1 MIVEVGGGKGGFK
14 DYLENGIKAG
24 RDFHRNELDQR
35 VPLHGDL
42 DVFEV
47 ATSLHPGEGRT
58 YDHITLSFSERHV
71 SDEMLQIAV
80 NEFLDH
86 ALFAWPE
93 EDRNRVPVYAEAHRP
108 KLQSYVN
115 KETGEDIER
124 FVHIHIGIGRHDLLT
139 GKAIEPL
146 GYLGERTDNLKY
158 IDAWQES
165 FNAKHGF
172 SSPKDNPRITP
183 ENSIDVIARYTGKK
197 PDEFGSQNSKKAA
210 LEITLQ
216 KEIIEKNITTWE
228 GFGKLLATHGAVS
241 KMNDGRFGECYR
253 IKQAEPE
260 RAMRLKGVFFQRQF
274 IVLPTEEKLK
284 ILQEKAR
291 SSYLEQ
297 MQPRKEPG
305 YVAGILTDWQKTKA
319 KEFRYLNTG
328 STFYKNVYLPADAKS
343 RLEIINTLERK
354 HHGITSPTTVKNR
367 KIAPARNRVPG
378 MPIRNMDGIQ
388 SRTEMLLRGDSGMDV
403 RDGFTGNEMGAEL
416 RQTDGRTSGRNGGGS
431 EEETGIQVQRN
442 DDRFRATGGDGVS
455 HERHR
460 SRLHEGRLVQ
470 PSSVLARAQADL
482 LERYERAADK
492 DRYAEI
498 KKNIDCDQLLASLSH
513 SHGLTPALYQVTTAK
528 DGTPRIQCGSR
539 ALTAS
544 DFLTHELGLP
554 WKEAAPILR
563 QVYEQQIG
571 KRVTKVR
578 GKAEKSQLWK
588 DFMAERLAD
597 MPALKLRQQAFD
609 AETKSRKKSLSATLA
624 VEKKKAIYGLFGD
637 NKKAA
642 KNLEER
648 RAVTVHAE
656 FDEERKVLRKSIIPT
671 QADAWPMFLQAR
683 AQAGSEEA
691 LANLRKLDGT
701 ARATPAQ
708 GITGTI
714 YLSDGEDEKKK
725 RRRSREAAASI
736 LSIFV
741 VSVNGDV
748 TYSRDGHAVL
758 RDEGQ
763 HIAVLDQ
770 NSDEAITAAL
780 LLGREKF
787 GTNLTLSGSQEFQRR
802 VVEVAVAQGI
812 QVKFIDPQ
820 LETLRMQLTESK
832 RQPMQQKP
840 TQSPPGEAV
849 APALTPS
856 NKTAQR
862 GIDPAVA
869 EPTQE
874 QQMQRARAAR
884 AVVKEAKQK
893 EIDDK
898 AKLPETPPVVA
909 PVEQTPIAA
918 EENFD
923 YDPGQSYD
931 GDENVTEIDY
941 LDDIHKQ
948 IAAAQAAAS
957 EQSSLRHA
965 MTQEADYDAADSG
978 VIVGSNEQFVALA
991 SGKVV
996 MLYQALEL
1004 TKNLTYDGTDTGP
1017 GRFAPG
1023 NELTRKNSKDGMRT
1037 LLTEER
1043 EAMQTEVRRARAQ
1056 DKKLGR

>member
-47 ATSLHPGEGRT
+47 ATSLHPGEGVI

-108 KLQSYVN
+108 KLQSCVN
-115 KETGEDIER
+115 KETGEYIDR
-124 FVHIHIGIGRHDLLT
+124 FIHIHIGIGRHDLLT

-146 GYLGERTDNLKY
+146 GYLGTRTDNLKY
-158 IDAWQES
+158 IDAWQEA

-183 ENSIDVIARYTGKK
+183 ENAIDVIARYTGNK

-228 GFGKLLATHGAVS
+228 GFGKLLAAHGAVS

-253 IKQAEPE
+253 IKQAEPA

-274 IVLPTEEKLK
+274 IELPTEEKLK

-305 YVAGILTDWQKTKA
+305 YVTGILTDWQKTKA

-343 RLEIINTLERK
+343 RLEILNNLERK

-388 SRTEMLLRGDSGMDV
+388 SRTEMLLRSDAGMDV
-403 RDGFTGNEMGAEL
+403 RAAATGHKMGAEL
-416 RQTDGRTSGRNGGGS
+416 RQADGRTSGRNGDGS
-431 EEETGIQVQRN
+431 EETTGIQAQRN
-442 DDRFRATGGDGVS
+442 DDDRFRAVGDDGDS
-455 HERHR
+455 QERHG
-460 SRLHEGRLVQ
+460 SRLHEGHVVQ

-498 KKNIDCDQLLASLSH
+498 KKYLDCDQLLASLSH
-513 SHGLTPALYQVTTAK
+513 SHGLNPALYQMTAAK

-563 QVYEQQIG
+563 QTYEHQIG
-571 KRVTKVR
+571 KKVTAAR
-578 GKAEKSQLWK
+578 GKVKSSPLWSEFKAEQLAGK
-588 DFMAERLAD
+588 
-597 MPALKLRQQAFD
+597 PALEQRLQAFD
-609 AETKSRKKSLSATLA
+609 AETKRHRTELFSRLKIEQQKNLAGLNGPSRKAAQSIAKLESATA
-624 VEKKKAIYGLFGD
+624 KAEFSD
-637 NKKAA
+637 
-642 KNLEER
+642 ER
-648 RAVTVHAE
+648 RA
-656 FDEERKVLRKSIIPT
+656 LRKALQPT
-671 QADAWPMFLQAR
+671 QANAWRIYLQAR
-683 AQAGSEEA
+683 AQAGHEEA
-691 LANLRKLDGT
+691 LATLRKLNDT
-701 ARATPAQ
+701 ARTAPAQ
-708 GITGTI
+708 SITGTI
-714 YLSDGEDEKKK
+714 YLDDDEDDKK
-725 RRRSREAAASI
+725 RRRLARESTASI
-736 LSIFV
+736 LKMLIHTV
-741 VSVNGDV
+741 ELNGDV
-748 TYSRDGHAVL
+748 TYTQNGRAVM

-763 HIAVLDQ
+763 HVAVLDQ
-770 NSDEAITAAL
+770 NSGEAITAAL

-787 GTNLTLSGSQEFQRR
+787 GTNLTLTGSQEFQRR

-820 LETLRMQLTESK
+820 LEMLRVQLTESK
-832 RQPMQQKP
+832 RQPMSQKP
-840 TQSPPGEAV
+840 IQSPPRE
-849 APALTPS
+849 
-856 NKTAQR
+856 
-862 GIDPAVA
+862 AVA

-898 AKLPETPPVVA
+898 AKLPETPPVVPPAIQTIQQISEAVPLVPA
-909 PVEQTPIAA
+909 PEAQQPDAHD
-918 EENFD
+918 D

-931 GDENVTEIDY
+931 GDEHVTEIDY

-1043 EAMQTEVRRARAQ
+1043 EAMQTEVRRARAR
-1056 DKKLGR
+1056 DKGLGI